1 MWQGRQHPC
10 VLQGN
15 IDSVVLLAGGKAV
28 EDEVQA
34 IYRDT
39 KDKPFVFNLSH
50 GVLPQ
55 KPLENIHRFLEAT
68 KEVKNS

>member
-1 MWQGRQHPC
+1 MWQGREYLC

-34 IYRDT
+34 IYRDME
-39 KDKPFVFNLSH
+39 DKPFVFNLGH

-55 KPLENIHRFLEAT
+55 TPLENIHRFLEAT